1 MLNQSIGKVKGV
13 GPKSEALFNKI
24 GIFTMQNVLDY
35 YPRDYDLYKDIVP
48 INELSEG
55 YIMSVMG
62 TIAGNITVSNHTRLP
77 MTQVTIKDQTGMLK
91 LIWFR
96 SPYIQKMLRSGQRII
111 VRGKVIEKNKQ
122 FQMEHPELF
131 TTPNDYYKKLGTL
144 QPLYSL
150 TKGLTNNLI
159 HKTVQNVIG
168 EYGSEVTEIFDE
180 ETLRRYDLVTAKEAL
195 QGIHLPVDKEE
206 FIRSRNRLVFEEF
219 ITFIISLRAMKE
231 EKKEEIND
239 FLLEHTSDTEAFIS
253 QLPYELTKAQLKV
266 WDEIKRDVTNPNK
279 NMSRLIQGDVG
290 SGKTIIAVLALMLAA
305 YQGFQGALMA
315 PTEVLAKQHF
325 ISIGEMFKEYHIPFQ
340 LELLTGSMTA
350 KEKRLAYERIKTGQS
365 QIIIG
370 THALIQ
376 EKVEYENLAVVIT
389 DEQHRFGVKQRE
401 KLASKGRKPHVLVMS
416 ATPIP
421 RTLAIILYGDLD
433 ISVIDELPANRLP
446 IKNCVVGNDYR
457 PIAYKFMSDQV
468 KEGRQC
474 YVICPMVEESEHL
487 DGENVI
493 DYAKKL
499 QGVMGEEINVDF
511 LHGKMK
517 QSQKDEIMERY
528 YNRKIDILVST
539 TVIEVGI
546 NVPNA
551 STMLVENAERFGLS
565 GLHQLRGRVGRG
577 VHQSYCIFM
586 TATKSKDTK
595 ERLDILAK
603 SNDGFHIA
611 NEDLKLRGPGDLFG
625 IRQSGDMSFKIADVI
640 QDAKVLQMAN
650 EAVHELSAKEIN
662 RILSSDRIN
671 DGVVL

>member
-13 GPKSEALFNKI
+13 GPKSEQLLNKL
-24 GIFTMQNVLDY
+24 GIFTLQNILDY
-35 YPRDYDLYKDIVP
+35 YPRDYDLYQDILP
-48 INELSEG
+48 ISELAEG
-55 YIMSVMG
+55 YVMSVTG
-62 TIAGNITVSNHTRLP
+62 TIAGNITVSNYTRLP
-77 MTQVTIKDQTGMLK
+77 MTQATIKDNTGMLK

-96 SPYIQKMLRSGQRII
+96 SPYIQKMLRSGQKII

-131 TTPNDYYKKLGTL
+131 TSLSDYYNKLGTL

-150 TKGLTNNLI
+150 TKGITNNFI
-159 HKTVQNVIG
+159 HKTVQTVIN
-168 EYGSEVTEIFDE
+168 EYGNEITEIFEE
-180 ETLRRYDLVTAKEAL
+180 ETLKKYQLATAMEAL
-195 QGIHLPVDKEE
+195 HGIHLPVDKED

-219 ITFIISLRAMKE
+219 VTFIISLRAMKE
-231 EKKEEIND
+231 EKQEEIND
-239 FLLEHTSDTEAFIS
+239 YILDQISDTEVFKN
-253 QLPYELTKAQLKV
+253 QLPYDLTKAQLKV
-266 WDEIKRDVTNPNK
+266 WEEIKCDVANPNK

-305 YQGFQGALMA
+305 YQGLQGALMA

-325 ISIGEMFKEYHIPFQ
+325 ISIGEMFEEYEIPFQ
-340 LELLTGSMTA
+340 IELLTGSMTA

-376 EKVEYENLAVVIT
+376 EKVAYENLAMVIT

-401 KLASKGRKPHVLVMS
+401 KLASKGKKPHILVMS

-446 IKNCVVGNDYR
+446 IKNCVVGNEYR
-457 PIAYKFMSDQV
+457 ATAYKFMCDQV

-487 DGENVI
+487 EGENVI

-499 QGVMGEEINVDF
+499 QGIMGEGICVDF

-528 YNRKIDILVST
+528 YNHKIDILVST

-577 VHQSYCIFM
+577 VHQSYCVFM

-603 SNDGFHIA
+603 SNDGFYIA
-611 NEDLKLRGPGDLFG
+611 NEDLKLRGAGDLFG

-640 QDAKVLQMAN
+640 QDAKILQMAS
-650 EAVHELSAKEIN
+650 EAVHELSDNEMN
-662 RILSSDRIN
+662 QILSSDRIN
-671 DGVVL
+671 DEVVL